1 MGSVTEGGV
10 RATLGGTVELDGW
23 SATVLAQLAE
33 LGLVEARRLEGVL
46 PPEVPRVLRQLVA
59 ALAVIGSAQQE
70 PSLAHIEAQSTEM
83 LTVDEAAG
91 RLGKTPATVR
101 RWFNEGRLPGR
112 RVGERVILV
121 ERASVEALA
130 EAAA

>member
-23 SATVLAQLAE
+23 SATVLAQLGE

-70 PSLAHIEAQSTEM
+70 PSLPHIEAQSTEM

-101 RWFNEGRLPGR
+101 RWFNEGRLAGR

-121 ERASVEALA
+121 ERASVEAQV